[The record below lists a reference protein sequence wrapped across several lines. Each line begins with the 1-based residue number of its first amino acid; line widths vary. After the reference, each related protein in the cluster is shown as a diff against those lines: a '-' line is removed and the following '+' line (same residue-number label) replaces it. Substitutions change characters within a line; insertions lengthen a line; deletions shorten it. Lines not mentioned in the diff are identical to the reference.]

1 MKKLL
6 FFLVAYAIGA
16 YSYHSG
22 FLHSFYDLREDLTF
36 LTIAHMKISV
46 LASLFATIIGVV
58 AGVFITRP
66 GYQKFGPVVI
76 QVINGVNTIPVLAL
90 LAICMLFMGIGDT
103 TAITGLALTG
113 VIPILLNTYQGITE
127 ISPALIEAA
136 KGQGMTHTQILW
148 RVEIP
153 NALFVIFAG
162 IKTSFTLTV
171 SRAPLAFLIG
181 GSGLGEIIFTGIAM
195 FDFPAMIVGSV
206 IVAVLAVAS
215 DYLLSFMEYVII
227 PTGINPHKF

>member
-1 MKKLL
+1 MKRLI
-6 FFLVAYAIGA
+6 FFLCTFALGAYA
-16 YSYHSG
+16 YHSG
-22 FLHSFYDLREDLTF
+22 FLHSFYDMKDDLIY
-36 LTIAHMKISV
+36 LTVAHMKICV
-46 LASLFATIIGVV
+46 LASIFATIIGVV

-66 GYQKFGPVVI
+66 TYKKFGSLII
-76 QVINGVNTIPVLAL
+76 QVINGMNTIPVLAM
-90 LAICMLFMGIGDT
+90 LALCMLFMGIGDT

-127 ISPALIEAA
+127 ISPPLIEAA
-136 KGQGMTHTQILW
+136 KGQGMTDTQILW
-148 RVEIP
+148 QVELP

-195 FDFPAMIVGSV
+195 FDFPAMMVGSV

-215 DYLLSFMEYVII
+215 DSLLSAMEYVII
-227 PTGINPHKF
+227 PTGINPHKY

>member
-1 MKKLL
+1 MKNIL
-6 FFLVAYAIGA
+6 FFLFAFAIGA

-22 FLHSFYDLREDLTF
+22 FLHSFYDLRDDLTY

-46 LASLFATIIGVV
+46 LASVYATLIGVI

-66 GYQKFGPVVI
+66 KYKKYGGVVI
-76 QVINGVNTIPVLAL
+76 QVINAINTIPVLAL
-90 LAICMLFMGIGDT
+90 LAVCMLFMGIGDT

-127 ISPALIEAA
+127 VSPALIEAA
-136 KGQGMTHTQILW
+136 KGQGMTNTQILMK
-148 RVEIP
+148 VELP

-162 IKTSFTLTV
+162 VKTSFTLTV

-195 FDFPAMIVGSV
+195 FDFPAMLVGSV

-215 DYLLSFMEYVII
+215 DYLLSLMEYVII
-227 PTGINPHKF
+227 PTGINPHKY

>member
-1 MKKLL
+1 MKSII
-6 FFLVAYAIGA
+6 FFVVAFSIGA
-16 YSYHSG
+16 YSYHTG
-22 FLHSFYDLREDLTF
+22 VLDSFYDLRNDLTY
-36 LTIAHMKISV
+36 LTVAHMKISV
-46 LASLFATIIGVV
+46 LASIFATLIGVA
-58 AGVFITRP
+58 AGIFITRP
-66 GYQKFGPVVI
+66 AYKKYGAVVI
-76 QVINGVNTIPVLAL
+76 QVINGINTIPVLAL

-113 VIPILLNTYQGITE
+113 VIPILLNTYQGIND
-127 ISPALIEAA
+127 ISPPLIEAA
-136 KGQGMTHTQILW
+136 KGQGMTNSQILW
-148 RVEIP
+148 QVELP

-171 SRAPLAFLIG
+171 SRAPLAFLVG

-215 DYLLSFMEYVII
+215 DNLLSFLEYVII